1 MSENLTIDEILRQA
15 EEIRKKTARKAEAA
29 IDKIHATQTP
39 LEPQPKEPTV
49 TAAPG
54 VDDKTRVTAP
64 VTDKTQVRP
73 AVDDKTRVGTP
84 VIPAAPSATAKT
96 TAVPP
101 VGDKTRP
108 VRLTEKTGVVPNL
121 GSKRSF
127 FGTTGSERVYSK
139 EPPEIIEKPATIKSR
154 SKFDKTSDLQEIP
167 TILAVEE
174 SAQIRLE
181 GFDDQIENVPNI
193 DENVAERILE
203 ERRRDK
209 VNKFRLFAPEEGQ
222 AQEGP
227 RRIVK
232 SDFRNADERTA
243 ILERLFAQKTAVQTG
258 IVFTV
263 LSGGLLLFVTLLRD
277 TAYLPS
283 FLASN
288 TAYFIAVLVLYGVV
302 LAANIPNLIQG
313 FSFKN
318 GVRYD
323 FPIVVAAILVAAHT
337 VLLYLNPD
345 LLVDGGAI
353 LPSAVTLSLFL
364 SGMGRRALLIRLI
377 ENFEFITDGQEKYTV
392 ETIRN
397 VVDATI
403 ISRGLLQGDPV
414 LKSSVRTDFPTDY
427 LEIGCSKDPA
437 DRIAATTGC
446 IMLGL
451 SGALLVAVSL
461 LTKNW
466 GMGVNAGACA
476 LCISLPAVSLL
487 ASNTTVQ
494 GVSRALAKRKAMVN
508 GFAGAGTVN
517 DAGALV
523 MEAND
528 LFGPKSCSLHGVKLF
543 NGAKIDD
550 VILQTAAVIIK
561 TKSPLAY
568 AVSYTHLTLPTT
580 ERV

>member
-121 GSKRSF
+121 GGKRSF
-127 FGTTGSERVYSK
+127 FGTTGRERVYSK

-167 TILAVEE
+167 TILAVEELEHTRILGQNPPTPRQEEPETEAVEE

-302 LAANIPNLIQG
+302 LAANIPNLIQA
-313 FSFKN
+313 
-318 GVRYD
+318 
-323 FPIVVAAILVAAHT
+323 FPL
-337 VLLYLNPD
+337 
-345 LLVDGGAI
+345 
-353 LPSAVTLSLFL
+353 
-364 SGMGRRALLIRLI
+364 
-377 ENFEFITDGQEKYTV
+377 
-392 ETIRN
+392 
-397 VVDATI
+397 
-403 ISRGLLQGDPV
+403 
-414 LKSSVRTDFPTDY
+414 RTA
-427 LEIGCSKDPA
+427 C
-437 DRIAATTGC
+437 ATTFPLPWRPFLLPPIRYCC
-446 IMLGL
+446 I
-451 SGALLVAVSL
+451 
-461 LTKNW
+461 
-466 GMGVNAGACA
+466 
-476 LCISLPAVSLL
+476 
-487 ASNTTVQ
+487 
-494 GVSRALAKRKAMVN
+494 
-508 GFAGAGTVN
+508 
-517 DAGALV
+517 
-523 MEAND
+523 
-528 LFGPKSCSLHGVKLF
+528 
-543 NGAKIDD
+543 
-550 VILQTAAVIIK
+550 
-561 TKSPLAY
+561 
-568 AVSYTHLTLPTT
+568 
-580 ERV
+580 